1 MLIGMNFTNHIL
13 YSYSGLIDD
22 TSSLVGPACDGILEW
37 ITDLIDINSFIQSFF
52 SGFGYNKTIIN
63 GYFAEDTL
71 NNIKSAS
78 VFAGLIIALCLFA
91 LHMVLVNMN
100 FASDSSQKQT
110 IIDLIIRLPI
120 AVILALTIPSILSI
134 VDDLVD
140 SVLQQSFYQIT
151 LETLLN
157 DRYSL
162 FISHNLITSM
172 FSTTVNVTFGCIVL
186 VVLWIAII
194 IEIVKFLIEIAERGI
209 VLWILDFFSPLAAGT
224 YVSRTTSGIF
234 TNFLRMYVSQSVL
247 VILNQFFVILFIM
260 ACMNT
265 LEISTI
271 IYQIFLLALLKTA
284 QRVDSHLKSL
294 GLTVAQTGSA
304 LLDSIGMA
312 TAGFASLIKS
322 TKTGIGIGG
331 SVLAARGAA
340 TGDLGM
346 AIVGNDLANL
356 AKGNIGNIGHE
367 KGVAAA
373 QARGIFK
380 NAGLQNAAT
389 IQEAVS
395 AARSGNF
402 RPINELKPDVRNHA
416 IREALGSDG
425 MNSIRQQTGLD
436 LNNAKN
442 LSINGSNG
450 DISGIV
456 SMRGQD
462 GKLKDI
468 AFKTS
473 STPVNA
479 NSRQITGINGTTYIT
494 PIQDGK
500 PIPGFATDG
509 TRLMSSVTG
518 ADLSKVE
525 KSDLCPSQNVYMEA
539 ADGKGYVVHYG
550 NTDQGNAVAVGLTD
564 VRSGEFYSM
573 GTNSLNDE
581 ITTPSITEDDFALKD
596 RKGDFTVIKEDGL
609 LGGYDFGSDAKIL
622 KTSIVRDPDSSNSC
636 HYDVK
641 VESNTGTYD
650 VQIAQPVFYADTLIE
665 NRKNVHV
672 THLDNERGDAV
683 CRVRKEA

>member
-1 MLIGMNFTNHIL
+1 MNFTNTML
-13 YSYSGLIDD
+13 YGGLIDD

-37 ITDLIDINSFIQSFF
+37 LTDLIDINSFIYSFF
-52 SGFGYNKTIIN
+52 DDFGYDKDLIN
-63 GYFAEDTL
+63 GYFVQETL

-78 VFAGLIIALCLFA
+78 VFAGLIVALCLFA

-120 AVILALTIPSILSI
+120 AVMLAFLIPSVLSI
-134 VDDLVD
+134 VDNLVD
-140 SVLQQSFYQIT
+140 SVLKQAFYQIT
-151 LETLLN
+151 PETLLQDN
-157 DRYSL
+157 LSL
-162 FISHNLITSM
+162 FLSGHTISSM
-172 FSTTVNVTFGCIVL
+172 FSTVINVTFGCIIL

-194 IEIVKFLIEIAERGI
+194 IEIVKFLIEVAERTI
-209 VLWILDFFSPLAAGT
+209 VVWVLDFFSPLAAGT

-234 TNFLRMYVSQSVL
+234 TNYLRMYVSQSVL
-247 VILNQFFVILFIM
+247 VILNHFFIILFIM

-265 LEISTI
+265 TEITHI
-271 IYQIFLLALLKTA
+271 KYLIFLLALLKTA

-312 TAGFASLIKS
+312 TAGVASLLKS
-322 TKTGIGIGG
+322 AKTGVGIGG

-346 AIVGNDLANL
+346 AIVGNDLTSL
-356 AKGNIGNIGHE
+356 AKGNLANLGHE

-373 QARGIFK
+373 QTRGIFK

-389 IQEAVS
+389 IKEAV
-395 AARSGNF
+395 AAAKSGNY
-402 RPINELKPDVRNHA
+402 RPINELKSDVRSHA
-416 IREALGSDG
+416 IREALGTDG

-456 SMRGQD
+456 SMMDKD
-462 GKLKDI
+462 GKVKDI

-473 STPVNA
+473 STPINT
-479 NSRQITGINGTTYIT
+479 SSKQIAGINGTSYIT

-500 PIPGFATDG
+500 PLPGFKTEG

-518 ADLSKVE
+518 ADLSLAE
-525 KSDLCPSQNVYMEA
+525 KSDVPISRSEYMES
-539 ADGKGYVVHYG
+539 DGKGYIMHYG
-550 NTDQGNAVAVGLTD
+550 DTDEGKSVAVGLSD
-564 VRSGEFYSM
+564 VKTGEFYSM
-573 GTNSLNDE
+573 GTNCLNE
-581 ITTPSITEDDFALKD
+581 NITTPSIEIDDIALCDSDGKP
-596 RKGDFTVIKEDGL
+596 TIIKKDGL

-622 KTSIVRDPDSSNSC
+622 QGSLVPDPNSKSSC
-636 HYDVK
+636 HYDFK
-641 VESNTGTYD
+641 VHSNTGTYD
-650 VQIAQPVFYADTLIE
+650 VQIAQPVFCAETLIE
-665 NRKNVHV
+665 NRKSVHV
-672 THLDNERGDAV
+672 THLSHDRGDAV
-683 CRVRKEA
+683 CRVRKES